1 MKREKKHGHP
11 PAEPTAKALREAQT
25 LRTQSRRHQ
34 SDVLGAYTGTN
45 ADGEAPEQDADDL

>member
-34 SDVLGAYTGTN
+34 SDVLGAYTGTD